1 MVRVRL
7 EYRRLPPFTQ
17 DIGIALLYFAGGSLL
32 YFSGIYPIF
41 GQPAHLIWTRFL
53 LLALVCSLQLLRR
66 RKPALALAL
75 AAVPFGADIWLGMS
89 APILIA
95 FSDHLYAAT
104 LYGSQRLS
112 RTMIGLAATATT
124 GAVVIALI
132 LADDWRTAVLAA
144 VAAVPFIITPVWWAS
159 NIRTHREIALRERAN
174 AQQLARIAELDRD
187 AAVAGERARM
197 ARDLHDVIAG
207 HLSAIAIQSEAALSI
222 ADGANPDT
230 MRKVLKSV
238 RGNSVDALEE
248 MRTMI
253 GLLRSGGVGEDE
265 TTAPARLGELSKL
278 IESARASGVAV
289 TVVNEIEPGVALPAA
304 VDLTAYRIAQ
314 EALTNAVKHA
324 PGTSAA
330 VRLGLDGKILTVEVT
345 NELTTPGR
353 CSDTGHG
360 LLNMRERAQAIGGS
374 FAAGPAEPGWRV
386 FAALPIGGQAS

>member
-1 MVRVRL
+1 MVHVRL
-7 EYRRLPPFTQ
+7 DYRRLPPFTQ
-17 DIGIALLYFAGGSLL
+17 DVGIALLYFAGGTVL
-32 YFSGIYPIF
+32 YLSGIYPLF
-41 GQPAHLIWTRFL
+41 GEPTHLIWTRFVL
-53 LLALVCSLQLLRR
+53 LGTVCLLQLLRR
-66 RKPALALAL
+66 LKPGVALVL
-75 AAVPFGADIWLGMS
+75 AAVPFSADIHLGMS

-104 LYGSQRLS
+104 LYGSRWLS
-112 RTMIGLAATATT
+112 RTMIGLAASGTI

-132 LADDWRTAVLAA
+132 VADDWRTAVLAA

-159 NIRTHREIALRERAN
+159 NVRTHREIALRERAN
-174 AQQLARIAELDRD
+174 AEQLARIAELDRN

-222 ADGANPDT
+222 ADDAKPDT
-230 MRKVLKSV
+230 MRTVLRSV

-248 MRTMI
+248 MRAMI
-253 GLLRSGGVGEDE
+253 GLLRSQGVGEDE

-278 IESARASGVAV
+278 VESARASGMAV
-289 TVVNEIEPGVALPAA
+289 TVANEVGPEVSLPAA

-330 VRLGLDGKILTVEVT
+330 VRIRLDGKILTVEVT
-345 NELTTPGR
+345 NELTTTR
-353 CSDTGHG
+353 RESDAGHG

-374 FAAGPAEPGWRV
+374 FVAGPADPGWRV
-386 FAALPIGGQAS
+386 FAALPIGGQA

>member
-1 MVRVRL
+1 MVHVRL
-7 EYRRLPPFTQ
+7 DYRRLPPFTQ
-17 DIGIALLYFAGGSLL
+17 DVGIALLYFAGGTVL
-32 YFSGIYPIF
+32 YLSGIYPLF
-41 GQPAHLIWTRFL
+41 GEPTHLIWTRFVL
-53 LLALVCSLQLLRR
+53 LGTVCLLQLLRR
-66 RKPALALAL
+66 LKPGVALVL
-75 AAVPFGADIWLGMS
+75 AAVPFGADIHLGMS

-104 LYGSQRLS
+104 LYGSRWLS
-112 RTMIGLAATATT
+112 RTMIGLAASGTI

-132 LADDWRTAVLAA
+132 VADDWRTAVLAA

-159 NIRTHREIALRERAN
+159 NVRTHREIALRERAN
-174 AQQLARIAELDRD
+174 AEQLARIAELDRN

-222 ADGANPDT
+222 ADDAKPDT
-230 MRKVLKSV
+230 MRTVLRSV

-248 MRTMI
+248 MRAMI
-253 GLLRSGGVGEDE
+253 GLLRSQGVGEDE

-278 IESARASGVAV
+278 VESARASGMAV
-289 TVVNEIEPGVALPAA
+289 TVANEVGPEVSLPAA

-330 VRLGLDGKILTVEVT
+330 VRIRLDGKILTVEVT
-345 NELTTPGR
+345 NELTTTR
-353 CSDTGHG
+353 RESDAGHG

-374 FAAGPAEPGWRV
+374 FVAGPADPGWRV
-386 FAALPIGGQAS
+386 FAALPIGGQA

>member
-1 MVRVRL
+1 MVHVRL
-7 EYRRLPPFTQ
+7 DYRRLPPFTQ
-17 DIGIALLYFAGGSLL
+17 DAGIALLYFAGGTVL
-32 YFSGIYPIF
+32 YLSGIYPLF
-41 GQPAHLIWTRFL
+41 GEPTHLIWTRFL
-53 LLALVCSLQLLRR
+53 LLGTVCLLQLLRR
-66 RKPALALAL
+66 RRPGVALVL
-75 AAVPFGADIWLGMS
+75 AAVPFCADIHLGMS

-104 LYGSQRLS
+104 LYGSRWLS
-112 RTMIGLAATATT
+112 RTMIGLAASGTI

-132 LADDWRTAVLAA
+132 VADDWRTAVLAA

-159 NIRTHREIALRERAN
+159 NVRTHREIALRERAN
-174 AQQLARIAELDRD
+174 AEQLARIAELDRN

-222 ADGANPDT
+222 AGDAKPDT
-230 MRKVLKSV
+230 MHTVLRSV

-248 MRTMI
+248 MRAMI
-253 GLLRSGGVGEDE
+253 GLLRSQGVGEDE

-278 IESARASGVAV
+278 VESARASGMTV
-289 TVVNEIEPGVALPAA
+289 TVANEVDPEVSLPAA

-330 VRLGLDGKILTVEVT
+330 VRIRLDGKILTVEVT
-345 NELTTPGR
+345 NELTTTR
-353 CSDTGHG
+353 RESDAGHG

-374 FAAGPAEPGWRV
+374 FVAGPADPGWRV
-386 FAALPIGGQAS
+386 FAALPIGGQA